1 MLVAHQGILMTYIVL
16 KQVSGMISAYTH
28 PENKYLLR
36 YFVVDCK
43 PTTSMHESMYEMYKG
58 EIWLKSSSITFRC
71 SNVNVRV
78 SIEPPMSVRSCG
90 VPQDC
95 DWVRVQYRGL
105 DGPGSRGI
113 PQELHSRDAG

>member
-78 SIEPPMSVRSCG
+78 SIEPPCRSVPAAFHRIVTG
-90 VPQDC
+90 
-95 DWVRVQYRGL
+95 
-105 DGPGSRGI
+105 
-113 PQELHSRDAG
+113 